1 MPDRDIRT
9 ELATT
14 TFLPP
19 CLCGNQLCAFWRDY
33 LQAVR
38 TEEQLWK
45 QADRA
50 SENRRDASRAHTA
63 HLTQTAKEAA

>member
-1 MPDRDIRT
+1 VNR
-9 ELATT
+9 
-14 TFLPP
+14 P